1 MASEIAVCGDF
12 LFGTHCQ
19 ERVPHRP
26 AARRSRET
34 SHWNSEAIRPARG
47 RWAHERRIS
56 GDRRAIA
63 PDTGPS
69 FRRAWRYLACWIDS
83 HFPKRD
89 RSSSPYNANA
99 ACPRY
104 REEPAVTSK
113 PRAVAVVRVSAQG
126 DRAEEHFHSPDVQL
140 DSAKRWAR
148 KRRERFVAHFPE
160 IDVSG
165 KRPLLKRPGLLKAVE
180 MIEAGQADH
189 IVVAYFDRLVRS
201 LKVQL
206 EVIERVERA
215 GGEIFALDHGKLTN
229 GTAATRLSTNMM
241 GAVFQY
247 FAEVTGEKVTA
258 AQARA
263 VARGVLPN
271 SRIVPGYRRGEDGV
285 LVVVPELAPV
295 VREVFE
301 RRDRGATIVELQA
314 FLLERGIERS
324 VAGVASMLR
333 SRMYL
338 GEIHFGEL
346 HNPSAHEPIIK
357 DRCLFERVQRRTVLR
372 GRQAKSERLL
382 ARLGVLRCGTCGS
395 RMVINSYSGNYR
407 CGDTSATPC
416 RGRAAVKADR
426 VDEIVLD
433 AVRAYSAMA
442 DTHGRAS
449 RKQQIREA
457 DEAIERANAHLDDT
471 IRQLGELGLLG
482 RPASQQTLEKLTT
495 ALDDAHSARARLGD
509 QGESDVIGPDEIDKL
524 REPAKRLAA
533 WRRLITDIVQS
544 VTVAPAMT
552 ADGRPSRLWDPRR
565 IDIRFRGQH
574 P

>member
-1 MASEIAVCGDF
+1 MV
-12 LFGTHCQ
+12 
-19 ERVPHRP
+19 
-26 AARRSRET
+26 
-34 SHWNSEAIRPARG
+34 
-47 RWAHERRIS
+47 
-56 GDRRAIA
+56 
-63 PDTGPS
+63 
-69 FRRAWRYLACWIDS
+69 
-83 HFPKRD
+83 
-89 RSSSPYNANA
+89 
-99 ACPRY
+99 
-104 REEPAVTSK
+104 
-113 PRAVAVVRVSAQG
+113 
-126 DRAEEHFHSPDVQL
+126 
-140 DSAKRWAR
+140 
-148 KRRERFVAHFPE
+148 
-160 IDVSG
+160 
-165 KRPLLKRPGLLKAVE
+165 
-180 MIEAGQADH
+180 EAGQADH

-206 EVIERVERA
+206 EVIERVEKA

-271 SRIVPGYRRGEDGV
+271 SRVVPGYVRGKDGV
-285 LVVVPELAPV
+285 LETVDEFVPV
-295 VREVFE
+295 VRKVFE
-301 RRDRGATIVELQA
+301 RRDRGASLVEIQA
-314 FLLERGIERS
+314 LLAENGIERAIS
-324 VAGVASMLR
+324 GVASMLR

-346 HNPSAHEPIIK
+346 HNLRAHEPIIK
-357 DRCLFERVQRRTVLR
+357 DRALFERVQRRTVSR

-382 ARLGVLRCGTCGS
+382 ARLGVLRCGTCAS

-407 CGDTSATPC
+407 CGDTSANPC
-416 RGRAAVKADR
+416 QRRAAVKADR
-426 VDEIVLD
+426 VEEMVLD
-433 AVRAYSAMA
+433 AVRAYSATA
-442 DTHGRAS
+442 DAHGRAS

-457 DEAIERANAHLDDT
+457 DEAIERANADLDDT

-482 RPASQQTLEKLTT
+482 RPASQETLEKLTR
-495 ALDDAHSARARLGD
+495 ALDDAHTVRARLGD
-509 QGESDVIGPDEIDKL
+509 GGESDVIGPDDIDRL

-533 WRRLITDIVQS
+533 WRRLITDTVES

-565 IDIRFRGQH
+565 IDIRFLGQH